1 MNYTELRSEVRYYG
15 CIPCN
20 LSIAGDTY
28 YAIITNASLHGI
40 GFMIGSR
47 VFDDIE
53 DRQDI
58 SIQPTIEL
66 RSCEL
71 EIQYIHMREVEEA
84 GMYYYGCRVT
94 KNSNAWAHYVDIL
107 AKQFKA
113 NNKAQVYNAKS
124 W

>member
-1 MNYTELRSEVRYYG
+1 MNCTELRSEVRYYG
-15 CIPCN
+15 CIPCS

-28 YAIITNASLHGI
+28 YALITNASLHGI

-66 RSCEL
+66 RACEL
-71 EIQYIHMREVEEA
+71 EIQYIHMKEIEEA

-94 KNSNAWAHYVDIL
+94 KSNNAWTHYIDIL

-113 NNKAQVYNAKS
+113 SNKAQVYNAKL